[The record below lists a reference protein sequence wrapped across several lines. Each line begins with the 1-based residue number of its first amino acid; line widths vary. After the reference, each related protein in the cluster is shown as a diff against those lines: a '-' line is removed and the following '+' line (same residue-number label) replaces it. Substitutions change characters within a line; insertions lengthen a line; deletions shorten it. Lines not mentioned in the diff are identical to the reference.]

1 MDPTNTQASATSTRS
16 AAGEDRAAVSV
27 TYGIVD
33 CGTTAPT
40 YCGVKFLKKKFNC
53 FEIR

>member
-16 AAGEDRAAVSV
+16 AAGEERAAVSV
-27 TYGIVD
+27 TYVD

-40 YCGVKFLKKKFNC
+40 YCGVIFLKKKFNC
-53 FEIR
+53 FENLVN